1 MYYIPYTVLRRLRN
15 YISMQTYMLAK
26 HGISV
31 TSNMYWKLQYM
42 TNIFKF
48 LCCCLFL

>member
-1 MYYIPYTVLRRLRN
+1 MYYIPYTVLRN

-31 TSNMYWKLQYM
+31 TAK
-42 TNIFKF
+42 KF
-48 LCCCLFL
+48 RHSSWCRPTISSPAKV